1 MMTCGA
7 TVMFVISIMR
17 IIQINVYHRRLRS
30 ESRIMHAINFIAAM
44 SNILSYRGFIF
55 LAMFDVNYLYDG
67 ARMLH
72 YVGACMYFCCAGLYE
87 VLHVFLLWNQREY
100 PMLLSNLNLSG

>member
-1 MMTCGA
+1 MWCYLDVCDFDYA
-7 TVMFVISIMR
+7 EYPN
-17 IIQINVYHRRLRS
+17 NVYHRRLRS

-72 YVGACMYFCCAGLYE
+72 YVGVCMYFSCAGFYE